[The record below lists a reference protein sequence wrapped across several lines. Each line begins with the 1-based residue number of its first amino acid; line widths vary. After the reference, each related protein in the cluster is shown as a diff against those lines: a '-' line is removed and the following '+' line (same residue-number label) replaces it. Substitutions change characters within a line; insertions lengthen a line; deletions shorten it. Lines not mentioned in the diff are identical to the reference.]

1 MIFNFNVHQ
10 IKLSDIKGIF
20 DFIIQFI
27 LKITSMVSLNY
38 TGTGWLS

>member
-20 DFIIQFI
+20 DFI
-27 LKITSMVSLNY
+27 SMVYKYGVFELHWNWMIIIVMY
-38 TGTGWLS
+38 